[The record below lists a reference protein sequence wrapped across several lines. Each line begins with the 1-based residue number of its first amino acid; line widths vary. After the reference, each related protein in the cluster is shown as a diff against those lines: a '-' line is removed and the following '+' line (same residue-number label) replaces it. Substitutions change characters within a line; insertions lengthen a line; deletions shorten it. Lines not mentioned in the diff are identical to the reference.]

1 MPNMYATELGD
12 VGFDPFAF
20 VDEAKKM
27 YEQGKQMVTDPFGAS
42 QSNNPYSYGNE
53 SSTDPMSQ
61 AANNTGIVDPRTQT
75 SPDPSTATSPAS
87 SSPDAT
93 KPQTTTPTDSSDLD
107 VGGFLKR
114 NLTPRPLPAVVGVG
128 VGGYTY
134 IKSKKVLRSI
144 GFGIG
149 AMIVGNFIQSRV
161 EMSKA
166 GGN

>member
-42 QSNNPYSYGNE
+42 QSQPGAGNQGSDSSSYS
-53 SSTDPMSQ
+53 
-61 AANNTGIVDPRTQT
+61 ANLPDSYKETAIEIGKNTGIIPKDQ
-75 SPDPSTATSPAS
+75 
-87 SSPDAT
+87 
-93 KPQTTTPTDSSDLD
+93 QTTETPAPTPTTSTDSSDLD

-134 IKSKKVLRSI
+134 YKSKKVLRSI